1 VVVAAI
7 RRGKKAKGPL
17 KPPEPAASDP
27 RITERYAALHSWRK
41 QRAIRRGVES
51 DVIISKQILWNLAER
66 APRSVDD
73 LHNIDGIGPWR
84 LQTYGQEIIDV
95 LNRY

>member
-1 VVVAAI
+1 
-7 RRGKKAKGPL
+7 
-17 KPPEPAASDP
+17 
-27 RITERYAALHSWRK
+27 
-41 QRAIRRGVES
+41 VES